1 MTSMTTLRNNRNG
14 STDLGMIMK
23 TAGLLVLLLIIVT
36 TFFFGGMLLF
46 DQVIMPA
53 WTDLGSEVELPD
65 VVDLDFYKAKGDL
78 AEIGLQ
84 LERIEESFHAVIDEG
99 RIIEQVPPPYTTVKK
114 GRTVGVVVSRG
125 PEEVIIPDLTRLTT
139 DQARAR
145 LQEFG
150 LILGSITNRP
160 DDAPEGT
167 VIDQRPTATLKALR
181 NTRVALVVSS
191 GPIHTRIPI
200 PKLVNMGLNGALG
213 RIRELNGLVWI
224 EWVEDDSQVM
234 MTVIRQMPE
243 PGIEVEDQPVFDLTV
258 AVRTGFRPTAAMVDT
273 AGIGAPPPWMR
284 GGDVPPPP
292 PEEGRRNRIPP
303 EMLR

>member
-1 MTSMTTLRNNRNG
+1 MTTLRSNSNG
-14 STDLGMIMK
+14 GTDFGIILK
-23 TAGLLVLLLIIVT
+23 TAGLLIVLLLIIT
-36 TFFFGGMLLF
+36 AFFLGGMVLV

-65 VVDLDFYKAKGDL
+65 VVDLDFYAAKSDL
-78 AEIGLQ
+78 GEIGLE

-99 RIIEQVPPPYTTVKK
+99 RIIEQVPPPYTRVKK

-150 LILGSITNRP
+150 LTLGSITSRP
-160 DDAPEGT
+160 DNAPEGT

-181 NTRVALVVSS
+181 NTRIDLVISS
-191 GPIHTRIPI
+191 GPVHTTIPI
-200 PKLVNMGLNGALG
+200 PRLVNMGLNGALA
-213 RIRELNGLVWI
+213 RIRDLDGKVWI
-224 EWVEDDSQVM
+224 VWVEDDSQVM
-234 MTVIRQMPE
+234 MTVVGQLPE
-243 PGIEVEDQPVFDLTV
+243 PGMEIEGQLVFDLTV

-273 AGIGAPPPWMR
+273 VGIGAPPPWMR
-284 GGDVPPPP
+284 GGDVPPPDGGR
-292 PEEGRRNRIPP
+292 EERIPP
-303 EMLR
+303 ESE

>member
-1 MTSMTTLRNNRNG
+1 MTSMRTLRNNSNG
-14 STDLGMIMK
+14 GTDLGMIMK
-23 TAGLLVLLLIIVT
+23 TAGLLVLLLFIIT
-36 TFFFGGMLLF
+36 AFFLGGMVLV

-78 AEIGLQ
+78 AEIGLD

-99 RIIEQVPPPYTTVKK
+99 RIIEQVPPPYTQVKK

-139 DQARAR
+139 DQARTK

-150 LILGSITNRP
+150 LTLGIITSRP

-181 NTRVALVVSS
+181 NTRINLVISS
-191 GPIHTRIPI
+191 GPIHTTIPI
-200 PKLVNMGLNGALG
+200 PRLVNMGLNGALA
-213 RIRELNGLVWI
+213 RIRDLDGKVWI

-234 MTVIRQMPE
+234 MTIVSQQPE
-243 PGIEVEDQPVFDLTV
+243 PGIEMDGQPIFDLTV

-273 AGIGAPPPWMR
+273 IGIGAAPPWMR
-284 GGDVPPPP
+284 GRGVPPPP
-292 PEEGRRNRIPP
+292 DEGRDERIPP
-303 EMLR
+303 GLRR

>member
-150 LILGSITNRP
+150 LLLGSITNRP

-200 PKLVNMGLNGALG
+200 PRLVNMGLNGALG

-234 MTVIRQMPE
+234 MTVIRQLPE

-292 PEEGRRNRIPP
+292 PEEGRRNRFPP
-303 EMLR
+303 EMPR